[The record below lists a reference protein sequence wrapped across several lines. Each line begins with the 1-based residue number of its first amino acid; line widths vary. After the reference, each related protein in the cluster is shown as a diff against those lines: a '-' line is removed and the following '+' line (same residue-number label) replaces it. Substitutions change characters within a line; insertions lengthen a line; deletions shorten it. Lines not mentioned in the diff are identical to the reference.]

1 MMIFIRSD
9 EGASGAAAQRRYISA
24 LVCLSVTPAAAAR
37 ARPDQ
42 PRGSYPPQ
50 MRPAQTDRPDIQRV
64 SSLICKANFVI
75 VIIL

>member
-24 LVCLSVTPAAAAR
+24 LVCLSVTPAAA